1 MPELF
6 NEKRTESLIIA
17 LQYLIKETELP
28 DKKSLYEI
36 GYSLI
41 PIDELPVYRRLSAEL
56 SFWIFKKQKNEGKEI
71 PPIVI
76 DWKEACLKDPFP
88 PVRNFGHN
96 KLESFYYFPD
106 LCREWQT
113 VAN

>member
-1 MPELF
+1 LFDELINRVITGRQPGLKSVIEYISAIVRRMPELF

-28 DKKSLYEI
+28 DKKSLHEI

-41 PIDELPVYRRLSAEL
+41 PIDELPVYLRLSAEL
-56 SFWIFKKQKNEGKEI
+56 SFWIFQKLKSEGKEI

-76 DWKEACLKDPFP
+76 D
-88 PVRNFGHN
+88 
-96 KLESFYYFPD
+96 
-106 LCREWQT
+106 
-113 VAN
+113 